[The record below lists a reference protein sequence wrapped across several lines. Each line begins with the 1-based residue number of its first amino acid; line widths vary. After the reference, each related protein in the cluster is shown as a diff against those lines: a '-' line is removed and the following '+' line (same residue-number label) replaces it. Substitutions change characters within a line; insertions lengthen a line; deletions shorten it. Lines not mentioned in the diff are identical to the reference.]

1 MKRAMTQTSA
11 TAVTDA
17 DPILNELRGLLGARG
32 VTTDTDAME
41 PWLTDWRGRYHGK
54 ARALVQPENAEQLS
68 ALVRLCAK
76 AEEYR

>member
-54 ARALVQPENAEQLS
+54 ARALVPTLTRSCRSLHS
-68 ALVRLCAK
+68 APALHAPLM
-76 AEEYR
+76 